1 MSPQADKLC
10 RLQEKKCF
18 LVRPQVLHKART
30 FLSLIGLLQRAATV
44 TRPGWSFVHR
54 IILSSSHKHI
64 ETCICL
70 NREFWSGLEWWFQL
84 AAAWNGIS
92 ILALLKAENP
102 CGNSGC
108 EAFSSGEWFQ
118 LQRDSSMTTVHI
130 TKKELIPGQ
139 L

>member
-1 MSPQADKLC
+1 VQC
-10 RLQEKKCF
+10 
-18 LVRPQVLHKART
+18 
-30 FLSLIGLLQRAATV
+30 AATV

-64 ETCICL
+64 EACIRL
-70 NREFWSGLEWWFQL
+70 NRQFRSGLEWWFQL
-84 AAAWNGIS
+84 AAAWNGIY

-108 EAFSSGEWFQ
+108 GAFSSGEWFQ

-130 TKKELIPGQ
+130 TIKELILAQ